1 MREPDASRTTR
12 AGGAVR
18 AGDLAEGVD
27 LLVSGG
33 GGLAGLLRRRLVTV
47 WARGR
52 SVMRVR
58 AWRAQPD
65 ARPGARWGRWL
76 LAVGDAV
83 LAVALA
89 VVFYLATGV
98 HYEDRRVGIAL
109 ILLQT
114 LPLAVRRRY
123 PVGVLAVVV
132 AATLAAM
139 AAEIPGRP
147 NGGGRLAGGAVLGG
161 RALPAAAGGLGGHR
175 HRGRPGLAAVDRDQ
189 WYRPD
194 LGPALRCGGQ
204 PGFPG
209 AGVGVRRVRQ

>member
-1 MREPDASRTTR
+1 MKEPDVSRPAR
-12 AGGAVR
+12 AGGGAAP
-18 AGDLAEGVD
+18 AGGLAEGFAAGTGVD

-33 GGLAGLLRRRLVTV
+33 GGLTDLLPRRLVTA

-58 AWRAQPD
+58 ALRAQPD

-114 LPLAVRRRY
+114 LPLAMRRRY
-123 PVGVLAVVV
+123 PV
-132 AATLAAM
+132 
-139 AAEIPGRP
+139 
-147 NGGGRLAGGAVLGG
+147 
-161 RALPAAAGGLGGHR
+161 
-175 HRGRPGLAAVDRDQ
+175 
-189 WYRPD
+189 
-194 LGPALRCGGQ
+194 
-204 PGFPG
+204 
-209 AGVGVRRVRQ
+209 